1 MSTGISFGV
10 LVHQLLK
17 ASQISASLKTN
28 FIYKKKKCCY
38 KTANILMENYFKF

>member
-28 FIYKKKKCCY
+28 FIYKKKNV
-38 KTANILMENYFKF
+38 AIRQQIF